1 MEDSTRHKEEE
12 TVIYEK
18 KIEFPQFPVIL
29 KSIRVSVLSFAK
41 KSGKISRIF
50 LVIGFFKKFE
60 RSRRLYK
67 ILTDEMKQR
76 SEHIS
81 ALSN

>member
-1 MEDSTRHKEEE
+1 MK
-12 TVIYEK
+12 K
-18 KIEFPQFPVIL
+18 KIEFPVIL

-67 ILTDEMKQR
+67 ILTDENETTIRTHFGFIQLTFF
-76 SEHIS
+76 EVVITIFFIT
-81 ALSN
+81 